1 MSNQNFS
8 IESVLFGIENIKGPI
23 ELVQFSN
30 RLASHEGIMS
40 FNRMAIVKFS
50 NSQIN
55 KALPNGVPT
64 DETLLIANEIGPYL
78 DIYLCIRSGKS
89 CCRIATAHFP
99 DGELYIHDEY
109 RHTILLNKLSDKQIK
124 DLFNVVRED
133 PTIILPK
140 SIFTEF

>member
-1 MSNQNFS
+1 MSKQNFS

-50 NSQIN
+50 NPQIN

-78 DIYLCIRSGKS
+78 DI
-89 CCRIATAHFP
+89 
-99 DGELYIHDEY
+99 
-109 RHTILLNKLSDKQIK
+109 LLEVEK
-124 DLFNVVRED
+124 VAAE
-133 PTIILPK
+133 
-140 SIFTEF
+140 